1 MLPELSSLETFRH
14 LLAAAPAQDAAAI
27 DGAQARNMQLTKPP
41 QALARLEDLAIW
53 YAGWRGEPRPEIK
66 APQVIIFAGNHGV
79 TAKGVSAFPPEVT
92 VQMVAN
98 FEAGG
103 AAINQL
109 AKLAGAKMDVHAI
122 DLDRPTADFT
132 EAPAMNDEEFLAALR
147 IGWNAVDESSD
158 LLVVGEMGI
167 GNTTAASAICNALFG
182 GAASVW
188 TGRGTGVN
196 DEALEIKT
204 EVVAQAVA
212 LHGPE
217 IKDGLDAL
225 QRVGG
230 RELAAMAGAMAAAR
244 HLRIPVVLDGFI
256 CCAAAATLAKTAEG
270 ALDHCVAGHES
281 AEGAHPSLLNHL
293 EKKPLLSLGLR
304 LGEGSGAA
312 LAIQIMKGAIA
323 CHSGMATFA
332 EAGVAEG

>member
-53 YAGWRGEPRPEIK
+53 YAGWRGAPRPEIK

-147 IGWNAVDESSD
+147 IGWNAVDENSD

-182 GAASVW
+182 GAASIW

-230 RELAAMAGAMAAAR
+230 RELAAMAGAMAVAR